1 MENDDEF
8 QSSRLTIKNDLILE
22 PITKT
27 AEEFLKIINDPKNT
41 KGVFVK
47 INTELYNNHFG
58 PSVPPNTKKSLE
70 KKRIAMGFEPFAPKT
85 PEAIENFKTKSKDLG
100 AQIKGKNIIFVP
112 NEITTIKSIKGDLDK
127 IFKNAGLKNGTDYTL
142 SEKEA

>member
-85 PEAIENFKTKSKDLG
+85 PEAIEKRKGRLQSEIPFTVLESNNKKPRLIIPNTKT
-100 AQIKGKNIIFVP
+100 IHP
-112 NEITTIKSIKGDLDK
+112 NT
-127 IFKNAGLKNGTDYTL
+127 
-142 SEKEA
+142 